1 MQLPLCRFVIAGV
14 SPAVVI
20 PSMLSL
26 IDRGYGGRAG
36 VPTLL
41 MAAAT
46 ADNAFTITGFSV
58 VLTFVFPE
66 SSHIALVVL
75 RGPIEVLLG
84 QLSFLYDCAK

>member
-1 MQLPLCRFVIAGV
+1 MIAGV

-20 PSMLSL
+20 PSMLAL
-26 IDRGYGGRAG
+26 KARGYGHRMG

-58 VLTFVFPE
+58 ALTFVFPE
-66 SSHIALVVL
+66 ADSSLAMLVMK
-75 RGPIEVLLG
+75 GPLEVLIGEL
-84 QLSFLYDCAK
+84 

>member
-1 MQLPLCRFVIAGV
+1 MIAGV

-26 IDRGYGGRAG
+26 IDRGYGNRAG

-66 SSHIALVVL
+66 SRHLAMVVL
-75 RGPIEVLLG
+75 RGPIEVALG
-84 QLSFLYDCAK
+84 WFNFTFS